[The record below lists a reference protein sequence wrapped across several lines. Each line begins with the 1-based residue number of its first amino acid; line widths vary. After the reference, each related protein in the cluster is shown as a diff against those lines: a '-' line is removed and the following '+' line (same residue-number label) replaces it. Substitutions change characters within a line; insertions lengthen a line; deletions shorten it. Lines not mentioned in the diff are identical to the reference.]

1 MHRAHLF
8 HFLWPALA
16 LACLPATAQPPCD
29 SLHTASFTWQ
39 NTGNYNVMFTAEAPQ
54 SGSAVWSND
63 WGFAG
68 ESFQQ
73 TAWGPQVQYTF
84 PGPGSYL
91 ACMLATVQHDQ
102 LGGCLSASCEL
113 ITVPVDLLCAGLT
126 AAFTIDV
133 QGSAI
138 HFINQ
143 SQTPQPDASVHWDFG
158 DGTSSTDTAPA
169 HTYTGSGPFQACLTV
184 ASGPCST
191 TACNWIYLGPSPVAC
206 GVLLHP
212 AMHIVQLNRAIAVFD
227 HSITSGMEHDVFWD
241 FGDGATATGSP
252 ALHIFEGDGSY
263 DVCATVKLWGPLAA
277 DTCTDVACGTVH
289 LMSSAAVN
297 EHEAAGRLRAYPL
310 PFGERLQVTGAPAGA
325 HWELLDMLGRK
336 LLEGTTPATG
346 PLSISGETLPEG
358 PFLFRLPTA
367 YKMNSLHVYK
377 ANGH

>member
-1 MHRAHLF
+1 MHRAHPF
-8 HFLWPALA
+8 RSLWPALA
-16 LACLPATAQPPCD
+16 AAGLSAAAQPPCD

-39 NTGNYNVMFTAEAPQ
+39 NTGNYNVMFTAEAPP

-113 ITVPVDLLCAGLT
+113 ITVPVDSLCTGLT
-126 AAFTIDV
+126 AAFTIGV
-133 QGSAI
+133 QGDSI
-138 HFINQ
+138 LFINQ
-143 SQTPQPDASVHWDFG
+143 SQTPPGAAVHWDFG
-158 DGTSSTDTAPA
+158 DGASSTGPAPA
-169 HTYTGSGPFQACLTV
+169 HTYAGTGPFQACLTV
-184 ASGPCST
+184 TSGPCAAT
-191 TACNWIYLGPSPVAC
+191 VCNWIYLGPSPVAC

-212 AMHIVQLNRAIAVFD
+212 AMHIVQLDRAIAAFD
-227 HSITSGMEHDVFWD
+227 HSITSGMEHGVRWD

-252 ALHIFEGDGSY
+252 ALHIFEEGGTY

-277 DTCTDVACGTVH
+277 DTCTDVTCGTVH
-289 LMSSAAVN
+289 LMVSAAVN
-297 EHEAAGRLRAYPL
+297 EREAAGRLRAYPL
-310 PFGERLQVTGAPAGA
+310 PFSERLNVAGAPAGA

-336 LLEGTTPATG
+336 LLEGTTSATG
-346 PLSISGETLPEG
+346 AVSISGETLPDG
-358 PFLFRLPTA
+358 PFLFRLLTA
-367 YKMNSLHVYK
+367 YKVNSLRVLK
-377 ANGH
+377 AGGH